1 MTYNQLIQLFSDIA
15 DAHQFIK
22 SFGHGE
28 AWEINSNDTFN
39 DYVLW
44 AIPVDSTTAEQT
56 KTRTFTILVFRKV
69 DKAKKYETDILSNCE
84 QILDDIIKTLRY
96 ESDDYE
102 VTNEP
107 VLVPFK
113 EEFGDWCAGWRADV
127 SILSDFNNNYC
138 DIPSDIYKQ
147 K

>member
-1 MTYNQLIQLFSDIA
+1 M
-15 DAHQFIK
+15 
-22 SFGHGE
+22 
-28 AWEINSNDTFN
+28 
-39 DYVLW
+39 LW

-56 KTRTFTILVFRKV
+56 KTRTFTLLVFRKV

-84 QILDDIIKTLRY
+84 QILDDIIKILRN
-96 ESDDYE
+96 ESNDYE

-147 K
+147 D